1 MSNNCEVGSME
12 ETTGVLEDTS
22 SIIEVGENGSH
33 TAEHEEHQNLWAQRE
48 VRQGGVCSKF
58 VTTKCV
64 SFPSCGPLSSHV
76 EVGWHSCKFWKVLM
90 CL

>member
-1 MSNNCEVGSME
+1 MSNNYEVGSMG
-12 ETTGVLEDTS
+12 ETTRILEDTGPT
-22 SIIEVGENGSH
+22 IEVRENGSRMI
-33 TAEHEEHQNLWAQRE
+33 EREEHQIRWAQRE

-58 VTTKCV
+58 VTAKCV
-64 SFPSCGPLSSHV
+64 SFPLCGPLSSHV